1 MQTLI
6 HFYRLIRPYWCNRK
20 QWLAWLLLAGVL
32 GFSLL
37 IIEVGVYINH
47 WNNAFYDALTAF
59 ETEKILPLSLQ
70 YLGYMAL
77 VVLCV
82 AIGSWLRKLLIIR
95 WRTHLTRQFEE
106 NWLTQHKL
114 YRLTLKQEQDNPDQ
128 RIAEDVAMLAEKS
141 LDLLKNLCMNIA
153 KIVAFVGILWQI
165 SGVIE
170 FEIAGTTIRLSGY
183 LVWLALIYTLEQYEK
198 TTIFSELSHKF
209 NEDWKGLLK
218 LNHTDSRSLF
228 LYAGYPNWAA
238 YNPAGSLLSRSRYDF
253 NLKEIGA
260 KAEIIGKYELFGRK
274 HDLFA
279 NISGSREK
287 YVRHNRFARGLS
299 NQPFDIY
306 HFNRSAI
313 AEGICLRYQQI
324 PTQMCQFI
332 NKRLH

>member
-82 AIGSWLRKLLIIR
+82 AIGNWLRKLLIIR

-114 YRLTLKQEQDNPDQ
+114 YRLTLKKEPAPPDQ

-153 KIVAFVGILWQI
+153 KIVTFVGILWQI

-279 NISGSREK
+279 NIRGSREK
-287 YVRHNRFARGLS
+287 YVRHNRFARRLS
-299 NQPFDIY
+299 N
-306 HFNRSAI
+306 
-313 AEGICLRYQQI
+313 
-324 PTQMCQFI
+324 
-332 NKRLH
+332 

>member
-1 MQTLI
+1 
-6 HFYRLIRPYWCNRK
+6 
-20 QWLAWLLLAGVL
+20 
-32 GFSLL
+32 
-37 IIEVGVYINH
+37 
-47 WNNAFYDALTAF
+47 
-59 ETEKILPLSLQ
+59 
-70 YLGYMAL
+70 
-77 VVLCV
+77 
-82 AIGSWLRKLLIIR
+82 
-95 WRTHLTRQFEE
+95 
-106 NWLTQHKL
+106 
-114 YRLTLKQEQDNPDQ
+114 
-128 RIAEDVAMLAEKS
+128 
-141 LDLLKNLCMNIA
+141 MNIA
-153 KIVAFVGILWQI
+153 KIVTFVGILWQI

-260 KAEIIGKYELFGRK
+260 KVEIIGKYELFGRK

-287 YVRHNRFARGLS
+287 YVRHNRFARRLS
-299 NQPFDIY
+299 N
-306 HFNRSAI
+306 
-313 AEGICLRYQQI
+313 
-324 PTQMCQFI
+324 
-332 NKRLH
+332 